1 VVVIASILA
10 GVSAAGV
17 RAGGDGSPR
26 R

>member
-17 RAGGDGSPR
+17 RAGGEGSTR